1 MAMVLAALLVMSF
14 VGERGVMFKMMVVSS
29 GCSVAGYRNDRWGG
43 KGWVR
48 RGDSGVV
55 GVQVHVT
62 VSLVVMVIVLVALL
76 VMSLVGERGEC

>member
-1 MAMVLAALLVMSF
+1 
-14 VGERGVMFKMMVVSS
+14 MVV
-29 GCSVAGYRNDRWGG
+29 VLPVTEMTGG
-43 KGWVR
+43 VR

-55 GVQVHVT
+55 VVQVHVT